1 MIDTLECGEE
11 DFAIACVR
19 ANRRY
24 GKNQQRDDVKSHYY
38 IISFDPRDRDEN
50 GLTMERA
57 QELGVEFCRKHFA
70 GHPAIIATHP
80 DGHNGTGNIH
90 VNIVI
95 NSLRIR
101 DVERKPYMEK
111 PCDWLEG
118 MKHRCTAAAM
128 RYYRSEVMELCTAA
142 GLYQI
147 DLLNGSKEKITKREY
162 WVQRR
167 GQKRLDK
174 ENAALTKAGK
184 TTKPSR
190 YETDKAILRKNIRS
204 ALAQAETLEEFSSV
218 LFEKYGITL
227 KESRGRFSYLAA
239 YRTKPITSRKLGE
252 DFSKATDLGG
262 VG

>member
-1 MIDTLECGEE
+1 MELPIAILKHISSKSSDYSAAESYLLYQHDEYRNIPLLDEHGKKILREQVMIDTLECGEE

-57 QELGVEFCRKHFA
+57 QELGVEFCRKHFV
-70 GHPAIIATHP
+70 GHSAIIATHP
-80 DGHNGTGNIH
+80 DRHNGAGNIH
-90 VNIVI
+90 VHIVI

-147 DLLNGSKEKITKREY
+147 DLLNGSKEKITEREY
-162 WVQRR
+162 WV
-167 GQKRLDK
+167 
-174 ENAALTKAGK
+174 
-184 TTKPSR
+184 
-190 YETDKAILRKNIRS
+190 
-204 ALAQAETLEEFSSV
+204 
-218 LFEKYGITL
+218 
-227 KESRGRFSYLAA
+227 
-239 YRTKPITSRKLGE
+239 
-252 DFSKATDLGG
+252 
-262 VG
+262 